1 MERGGLIE
9 LALGDLVK
17 LPDGEI
23 GGLGTLPDGEIGGLG
38 TLPDGEI
45 EGLGSNGVDG
55 NVLGTLVKLGLGDLV
70 EALEPEDSGLERL
83 LDGVL
88 LLAALVDDRPTE
100 GIGFVIPAKGVAMLA
115 IVQEAGV
122 GVAVVVDAERVT
134 LQPVLTVVLVV
145 QLLEKSGVPED
156 LPVLIGVQE
165 TTLLVTVVVGQ
176 DEAVV
181 VVSVGV
187 TLQPVATS
195 VLVVQ
200 LSVRM
205 GVPELIV
212 LVTDVHE
219 T

>member
-1 MERGGLIE
+1 
-9 LALGDLVK
+9 
-17 LPDGEI
+17 
-23 GGLGTLPDGEIGGLG
+23 
-38 TLPDGEI
+38 
-45 EGLGSNGVDG
+45 
-55 NVLGTLVKLGLGDLV
+55 
-70 EALEPEDSGLERL
+70 
-83 LDGVL
+83 
-88 LLAALVDDRPTE
+88 
-100 GIGFVIPAKGVAMLA
+100 MLA
-115 IVQEAGV
+115 ILQEAGVLV
-122 GVAVVVDAERVT
+122 GVAVVVDAEGVT

-156 LPVLIGVQE
+156 MPVLIGLQE